1 MLDTTQIW
9 MYHVT
14 MKVLFINSVCGIRS
28 TGRIVTDLAQMYL
41 SQGHEVRVAYGR
53 EQVPE
58 KYQAISFRI
67 GTDVNVRAN
76 ALKARIF
83 DNEGLNCSAQTKK
96 FIEWANSYNPD
107 VVWLHNLHGY
117 YINIELLFQWIKSR
131 PHMQVRWTLHDCW
144 AFTGHCAYFSLADCS
159 KWKQQCLHCAQK
171 KSYPQSIVKDNCGEN
186 YLRKRA
192 AFCGVENMLLITPS
206 RWLADLVKQSFLSEY
221 PVEVVYNQIDTTV
234 FQPTVGDIRNQFGLE
249 NKKIVLGVASIWDER
264 KGYSDFLKLAEMLDE
279 TYVIAMVGLTKQQL
293 KKLPRKIVGISRTNS
308 PLELAQLYTCADVF
322 VNLTYEDNYPTVNLE
337 AQACGTPCLT
347 YRTGGSVES
356 VPEENVVQQGD
367 LTEMVEKIQRICLEG
382 KI

>member
-1 MLDTTQIW
+1 
-9 MYHVT
+9 
-14 MKVLFINSVCGIRS
+14 MKILFINSVCGIRS

-58 KYQAISFRI
+58 KYQAISYRI
-67 GTDVNVRAN
+67 GTDTNVLVNV
-76 ALKARIF
+76 LKARVF
-83 DNEGLNCSAQTKK
+83 DNEGLNCILQTER
-96 FIEWANSYNPD
+96 FIKWADSYDPD

-131 PHMQVRWTLHDCW
+131 PHMQIRWTLHDCW

-159 KWKQQCLHCAQK
+159 KWETQCYHCVQK
-171 KSYPQSIVKDNCGEN
+171 KSYPQSMVKDNCREN

-206 RWLADLVKQSFLSEY
+206 KWLAGLVKRSFLSEY

-234 FQPTVGDIRNQFGLE
+234 FQPTAGDIRNQFGLI

-279 TYVIAMVGLTKQQL
+279 TYAVVMVGLTKRQM
-293 KKLPRKIVGISRTNS
+293 KKLPRKIIGISRTDS
-308 PLELAQLYTCADVF
+308 PVQLAQIYTCADVF

-337 AQACGTPCLT
+337 AQACGTLCLT

-356 VPEENVVQQGD
+356 VPAENVVEQGD
-367 LTEMVEKIQRICLEG
+367 LAGMIRKIHSICTGG
-382 KI
+382 KA